1 MPTNETPSSSSASA
15 SAAMPTDT
23 SISKGTILTTAT
35 TGTKSTNN
43 DDDEKSL
50 GAVAEDGNVN
60 VNGGGDDADG
70 DDGEE
75 DADSIGVVAPPLGDY
90 YDEPDFTPPLRIH
103 ATRVPERLTGSS
115 SNLFQGS
122 EPNLLSSSSSGLG
135 GNHRRTSDPT
145 ISITLGGSRSR
156 SESPYRQRGGGG
168 PGSRGGGGGGGG
180 SGANSMSN
188 QFDGGSSISSLEDAG
203 FDTDILTDKMG
214 VLELDLKT
222 QQEITH
228 SLNKSLSNLPILA
241 ERGTDE
247 MLEDSHAFTDLK
259 RETQGSLSRGGSITT
274 GGEVSSN
281 VLEPLEEIDELD
293 EDGKPGAEKQEKV
306 KITNL
311 EEILEANDD
320 DDDQ

>member
-1 MPTNETPSSSSASA
+1 MWLQFVR
-15 SAAMPTDT
+15 
-23 SISKGTILTTAT
+23 IILVKSKPKPKPKQTTA
-35 TGTKSTNN
+35 
-43 DDDEKSL
+43 
-50 GAVAEDGNVN
+50 
-60 VNGGGDDADG
+60 
-70 DDGEE
+70 
-75 DADSIGVVAPPLGDY
+75 
-90 YDEPDFTPPLRIH
+90 
-103 ATRVPERLTGSS
+103 
-115 SNLFQGS
+115 
-122 EPNLLSSSSSGLG
+122 
-135 GNHRRTSDPT
+135 
-145 ISITLGGSRSR
+145 
-156 SESPYRQRGGGG
+156 
-168 PGSRGGGGGGGG
+168 
-180 SGANSMSN
+180 
-188 QFDGGSSISSLEDAG
+188 
-203 FDTDILTDKMG
+203 DKMG

-259 RETQGSLSRGGSITT
+259 REPQGTLSRGGSITT

-293 EDGKPGAEKQEKV
+293 EDKIPEQKQEKV